1 MDGLPSAH
9 ESDAGVS
16 YRTEPPNVAAQSL
29 KRRLGEAASA
39 ALMPII
45 KQAARPYLG
54 GEGIEDALC
63 VAARLRQEGFSTAFS
78 YWDSGN
84 EPAEAVEE
92 IAYSTLSAIAD
103 LPRTYLSLKP
113 PALRFSNESAL
124 RLARVAAQ
132 HGARLHFDS
141 HGVETTDRQL
151 AMIETMLGAIS
162 SEHLGITLP
171 GRHIRS
177 LRDADW
183 AVKTGVNVRIV
194 KGEWPDPLCPKNDLR
209 EGVLLLAKSLAGR
222 ARHVAI
228 ATHDLSLA
236 QKAIA
241 HLRAAQT
248 SCEIEVLL
256 GMPARPL
263 LAWAKQNEVRV
274 RVYIPYG
281 CGFIPNAIGILRRNP
296 RMALRIFAAFAK
308 SCICN

>member
-1 MDGLPSAH
+1 MDGLSPAH
-9 ESDAGVS
+9 ESEAGVS
-16 YRTEPPNVAAQSL
+16 YRTEPPKVATQSL
-29 KRRLGEAASA
+29 KRRFGEAASA

-54 GEGIEDALC
+54 GEAIEDALC
-63 VAARLRQEGFSTAFS
+63 VAARLEREGFSTAFS
-78 YWDSGN
+78 YWDSGK
-84 EPAEAVEE
+84 ETAEEVEE
-92 IAYSTLSAIAD
+92 IGHRAIAAMSA
-103 LPRTYLSLKP
+103 LPATYLSLKP
-113 PALRFSNESAL
+113 PALHFSEKSAL
-124 RLARVAAQ
+124 RLAQAAAQ
-132 HGARLHFDS
+132 QNVGLHFDS

-162 SEHLGITLP
+162 PKHLGVTLP

-183 AVKTGVNVRIV
+183 VAQTGVNVRLV
-194 KGEWPDPLCPKNDLR
+194 KGEWPDPLRPNSDLR
-209 EGVLLLAKSLAGR
+209 EGVLRLAESLAGR
-222 ARHVAI
+222 AHHVAI

-263 LAWAKQNEVRV
+263 LAWAKQNNVRV

-281 CGFIPNAIGILRRNP
+281 CGFIPNAVGILRRNP
-296 RMALRIFAAFAK
+296 RLALRIFVSLAK
-308 SCICN
+308 SRIRA